1 MPTSERI
8 TIFYKIADA
17 TGLSPWEV
25 EIGFVILLGLIIAI
39 IIYVVLAISRIRRE
53 IINLNLAVRY
63 MVKLVKEAI
72 AKDSIDR
79 DRVAK
84 KAEEKAPVEDTKK
97 KIDSENKWTL

>member
-1 MPTSERI
+1 MPTSEGI
-8 TIFYKIADA
+8 TIFSKIADA

-39 IIYVVLAISRIRRE
+39 IIYVVLAISRIRQE

-63 MVKLVKEAI
+63 LVKLVKEAI
-72 AKDSIDR
+72 EKDSIDR

-84 KAEEKAPVEDTKK
+84 KAEEKVPVEDTKK
-97 KIDSENKWTL
+97 KIDSENKWTI

>member
-17 TGLSPWEV
+17 TSLSPWEV
-25 EIGFVILLGLIIAI
+25 EICFVILLGLIIAI

-53 IINLNLAVRY
+53 IINLNIALRY

-72 AKDSIDR
+72 EKDSIDHAI
-79 DRVAK
+79 VTK
-84 KAEEKAPVEDTKK
+84 KVEEKASVEDTKK
-97 KIDSENKWTL
+97 KIESENKWTI